1 MATDNDCVQYWTHMK
16 DRAAMHISTVTER
29 TDPETE
35 AELKDRVALAFRSGR
50 PHEVAEAVVEG
61 DQAVLEVGRA
71 ADELGRARAQLR
83 RAVLERA

>member
-50 PHEVAEAVVEG
+50 PREVAEAVVEAMEWMTAHLMLHKHEHMKAL
-61 DQAVLEVGRA
+61 DHA
-71 ADELGRARAQLR
+71 AQ
-83 RAVLERA
+83 